1 MNLVERSARWLKYRL
16 GFNDESGFVVA
27 VRPHFNK
34 FMEILYER
42 RGLARKVEGQEPI
55 RIRPAYR
62 NFNDDF
68 ECSVSRYLGQ
78 VIKPGD
84 IILEIGA
91 HIGVF
96 TIRLARWAGSAGH
109 VYAFEP
115 CPASLRA
122 LSDHLAFNGV
132 SDRVSIVP
140 AAVSD
145 VAGRAAFYFDGTS
158 GENTLSPRHGRL
170 PFAHPI
176 EVEVI
181 TIDDFCSERA
191 IIPSFIKIDIEGY
204 ELHALR
210 GAARTVRRCHPAILL
225 EMHPFNWPEIGV
237 TPADAAELF
246 ATLGYNA
253 TPLDGDGAPFTSY
266 CHIVLEPTHK
276 P

>member
-1 MNLVERSARWLKYRL
+1 MNLVERSARWLKYQL

-27 VRPHFNK
+27 VRPHFNH
-34 FMEILYER
+34 FMEILYGR
-42 RGLARKVEGQEPI
+42 RGLVRKVEGQEHI

-62 NFNDDF
+62 NFKDDF
-68 ECSVSRYLGQ
+68 ESAVSRYLGQ

-84 IILEIGA
+84 IVLEIGA
-91 HIGVF
+91 HIGIF
-96 TIRLARWAGSAGH
+96 TIRLARWAGPAGH

-115 CPASLRA
+115 CPDSLQA

-140 AAVSD
+140 VAVSD
-145 VAGRAAFYFDGTS
+145 VPGRAAFYFDGTS

-170 PFAHPI
+170 PFAHPV
-176 EVEVI
+176 EVEVM
-181 TIDDFCSERA
+181 TIDDFCSQRA
-191 IIPSFIKIDIEGY
+191 ITPSFIKIDIEGY

-237 TPADAAELF
+237 THADAAELF
-246 ATLGYNA
+246 ATLGYKA
-253 TPLDGDGAPFTSY
+253 APLYGDRDPLMSY
-266 CHIVLEPTHK
+266 GHIVLERTRK